1 MYITKAP
8 TSEVMMARM
17 LKVYG
22 DKMVFGTE
30 VFKEGRAVNVSGVA
44 IGITSDINWAVIE
57 GSNVLNK

>member
-1 MYITKAP
+1 
-8 TSEVMMARM
+8 MMMTRM

-22 DKMVFGTE
+22 DEMVFGTE

-44 IGITSDINWAVIE
+44 IGITSDMNWAVIE

>member
-1 MYITKAP
+1 M
-8 TSEVMMARM
+8 MMARM
-17 LKVYG
+17 LEVYG

-30 VFKEGRAVNVSGVA
+30 VFKEGGAVNVSGVT